1 MGFPQV
7 IGATDG
13 CHVPMAIIC
22 LKDDLEDYYNI
33 KGFYSFILQ
42 GFVDSHLCFWNIN
55 VSWPGCA
62 HDAHVYWK
70 AQSGSLVPHPTRRI
84 SGADI
89 PPITLGDPIYPLKPW
104 LMTPCMNAGNLSRK
118 HLRFNN
124 KQSKTRTVVEN
135 SFGRLKGQW
144 RCILK
149 RLDDETVWV
158 PVIIIIVGACI
169 CCVLHNI
176 SREEFNKD
184 WLDSQNREIVEL
196 PPARMAEERWAV
208 AVRNALWNSFWSDW
222 VNIRALVIQLWQW
235 YFFPCTMLY
244 KFLFNFHFIISIF
257 LPVSGKTKILKYRY
271 KHGAVTGFLI
281 YFRPPWTK
289 NMLIILLV
297 VLHRM
302 AHEI

>member
-1 MGFPQV
+1 
-7 IGATDG
+7 
-13 CHVPMAIIC
+13 MAIIC
-22 LKDDLEDYYNI
+22 LKDDLEDYHNI

-55 VSWPGCA
+55 VSWPGRA
-62 HDAHVYWK
+62 HDAPVYWK

-118 HLRFNN
+118 YLRFNN

-158 PVIIIIVGACI
+158 PVIIIIVGAC
-169 CCVLHNI
+169 CVLHNI

-184 WLDSQNREIVEL
+184 WLDSQNLEIVEL

-222 VNIRALVIQLWQW
+222 VNIRALVTQLWQW
-235 YFFPCTMLY
+235 YFFPCTLLY
-244 KFLFNFHFIISIF
+244 KFLFNYHFIISIF
-257 LPVSGKTKILKYRY
+257 YQYQAKLKYWN
-271 KHGAVTGFLI
+271 TDI
-281 YFRPPWTK
+281 
-289 NMLIILLV
+289 NMEQLLV
-297 VLHRM
+297 SWFIFDLH
-302 AHEI
+302 EQKIC